1 MKLYLT
7 ILLAFSFSVSAQ
19 VNQPTIL
26 EHAFKSEAF
35 DTERK
40 ISIAL
45 PTGYSESDSTTKYIV
60 AYLFDGQFNPYFSM
74 VHSVVDYYSQIN
86 EGVPMIVV
94 SIHTTNRSL
103 EFTPKWNHQ
112 ETVQGWRGNCGSA
125 EVLTTS
131 LRDEIIPYIEG
142 EYHTKKYRLGIGHS
156 LGGTYVM
163 QEIFNDKSI
172 FDGVIAVSPNLNYDR
187 EQIVDQGK
195 AFFSKGYH
203 TNPFIYAAAGDQGQ
217 MESSFRQSLQ
227 KLDSIHASLISTPSN
242 WKCQW
247 LDGDGHMSAF
257 LPTFNYA
264 YLSFSKSWQLSED
277 KLEEFAETPETF
289 FKQIDEFFTRMT
301 DFAGEKVE
309 PSVDDYNNFG
319 YALSYFEKYDQAIE
333 AFNKGIQSSPK
344 DLNIHDSKGEILQE
358 MGKYEEA
365 RESYRN
371 GLALLKNNPSYY
383 SEDDREFYT
392 AMLTKNADRLS
403 DDFINYKELIVAAKA
418 SFEEKKYSSAV
429 KAFEKA
435 FKLDII
441 QATHI
446 DRKTGVAAFA
456 QAKKYDAAFEQ
467 LELLANKFEWEGRE
481 IFEEDDLMKPLHSDE
496 RWEKLMKVMD
506 QNKLDA
512 N

>member
-1 MKLYLT
+1 MKFYLT

-26 EHAFKSEAF
+26 EHTFKSEAF

-45 PTGYSESDSTTKYIV
+45 PTGYSESDSTTEYIV

-74 VHSVVDYYSQIN
+74 VHSVVDYYSQIS

-103 EFTPKWNHQ
+103 EFTPKWDHE
-112 ETVQGWRGNCGSA
+112 ETVSGWRGNCGSA
-125 EVLTTS
+125 DVLTTS
-131 LRDEIIPYIEG
+131 LRNEIIPYIEDN
-142 EYHTKKYRLGIGHS
+142 YHTKKYRLGIGHS

-163 QEIFNDKSI
+163 QEIFNDKSL
-172 FDGVIAVSPNLNYDR
+172 FDGIIAVSPNLNYDQ

-195 AFFSKGYH
+195 VFFSK
-203 TNPFIYAAAGDQGQ
+203 TPSTDPFIYAAAGDQGS
-217 MESSFRQSLQ
+217 MESSFRRSLK
-227 KLDSIHASLISTPSN
+227 KLDSIHTSLISTPSN
-242 WKCQW
+242 WECQW

-264 YLSFSKSWQLSED
+264 YLSFSKNWQLSD
-277 KLEEFAETPETF
+277 NQLEKFAKTPETF
-289 FKQIDEFFTRMT
+289 LTEVENFYSKLSVFV
-301 DFAGEKVE
+301 GEKIE
-309 PSVDDYNNFG
+309 PSVDDFNNFG
-319 YALSYFEKYDQAIE
+319 YSLSYFSNYKQSIKV
-333 AFNKGIQSSPK
+333 FNEGIRRFPK
-344 DLNIHDSKGEILQE
+344 DPNLHDSKGEVLEE
-358 MGKYEEA
+358 MGEYEA
-365 RESYRN
+365 AKKSYQAGLTLLES
-371 GLALLKNNPSYY
+371 NPSYY
-383 SEDDREFYT
+383 SDDDREYYSE
-392 AMLTKNADRLS
+392 MMSKNVNRLS
-403 DDFINYKELIVAAKA
+403 DDYINYKELIVVAKA
-418 SFEEKKYSSAV
+418 SFEEKKYSTAA
-429 KAFEKA
+429 KAFKKA

-467 LELLANKFEWEGRE
+467 LELLANKFKLQGRDV
-481 IFEEDDLMKPLHSDE
+481 FEVDDLMKPLHSDE

-506 QNKLDA
+506 QNKLNA